1 MNFLKRVPY
10 INMLY
15 INVYNVNNNVYKN
28 TYTNL
33 DVLIHGSLYLKSS
46 KKILDY
52 RLPTNLNVIVR
63 LTNIYK

>member
-15 INVYNVNNNVYKN
+15 INVYNVIIN
-28 TYTNL
+28 TYKNL

-46 KKILDY
+46 KKNSGLQI
-52 RLPTNLNVIVR
+52 T
-63 LTNIYK
+63 YKPERYC

>member
-15 INVYNVNNNVYKN
+15 INVYNVIIN

-33 DVLIHGSLYLKSS
+33 DVLIHGSLYLKTS
-46 KKILDY
+46 KK
-52 RLPTNLNVIVR
+52 NSG
-63 LTNIYK
+63 